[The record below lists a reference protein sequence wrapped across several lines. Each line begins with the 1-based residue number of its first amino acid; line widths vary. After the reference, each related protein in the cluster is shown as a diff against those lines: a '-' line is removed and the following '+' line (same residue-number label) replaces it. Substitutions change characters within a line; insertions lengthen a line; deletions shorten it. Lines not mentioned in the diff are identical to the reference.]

1 MIFYFA
7 GAEIPS
13 HRTLLTAEDV
23 PHVGM
28 SYMGLR
34 RRVKFAKPWL
44 INDHYPPQQ
53 SVLLDSG
60 CHTLNRPGV
69 EVTTA
74 EIQDIAD
81 HYDQFVEQNLD
92 RIQAYTEFD
101 ALPMGRDWITQRR
114 QHLAPEKAI
123 VVWHEEWGLDVLK
136 QMADNWPYIAV
147 GQATCGD
154 RDIIPLLR
162 SISRQTKLHGMGFS
176 SPPLMLSAD
185 WYSVSSTTW
194 LSAAQHGET
203 FIWAGTEMKRYPTRY
218 KTQARKRHRTLITGA
233 GFDIDKIEADD
244 ASENL
249 RLSLWSWQQQI
260 AHISQRQGN
269 AVTAIGKQA
278 TDANEENPL
287 ATVTAIRTN
296 PQNEGA
302 TEPPAER
309 VRKLLPGIETEAF
322 THRYT
327 DPDTGD
333 RKTRTEHRIHAVDPK
348 VRVCDGCF
356 LAQKCPE
363 YQPGESCAYEM
374 PVRVRTKEQYI
385 ALLDSMISMQAMRV
399 FSMRMSEE
407 VEGGYAD
414 PNLSSE
420 MDRLAKYV
428 KLKSEIEEAGFTF
441 SMKMSGRGEGQGAEV
456 GLISRLFPSRAEG
469 PPALSPAG
477 TVSAEN
483 ALSQMGI
490 VDAEVIEEPA
500 PRE

>member
-1 MIFYFA
+1 MIFYFT
-7 GAEIPS
+7 GTEIPS
-13 HRTLLTAEDV
+13 HRTLCAAEDV

-34 RRVKFAKPWL
+34 RRVKFSKPWS
-44 INDHYPPQQ
+44 IAEHYPPQQ
-53 SVLLDSG
+53 SVFLDSG
-60 CHTLNRPGV
+60 CHTLNRAGV
-69 EVTTA
+69 EVTTE

-81 HYDQFVEQNLD
+81 HYDQFVEQNID
-92 RIQAYTEFD
+92 RVQAYTEFD
-101 ALPMGRDWITQRR
+101 ALPMGRDWIEARR
-114 QHLAPEKAI
+114 RHLDPHKSI
-123 VVWHEEWGLDVLK
+123 VVWHEEWGLDTLK
-136 QMADNWPYIAV
+136 RMADTYPYIAV
-147 GQATCGD
+147 GQGTCGD
-154 RDIIPLLR
+154 RDIIPTLR
-162 SISRQTKLHGMGFS
+162 SLSRTIRLHGMGFS

-203 FIWAGTEMKRYPTRY
+203 FVWTGSEMKRYPARY

-233 GFDIDKIEADD
+233 GFDTDLIDADD
-244 ASENL
+244 ATENL
-249 RLSLWSWQQQI
+249 RLSLWSWRHQI
-260 AHISQRQGN
+260 DHITQRHGN
-269 AVTAIGKQA
+269 GVTATALPPTPGNTESSA
-278 TDANEENPL
+278 TP
-287 ATVTAIRTN
+287 VTATTHEA
-296 PQNEGA
+296 QNEGA
-302 TEPPAER
+302 TQPPATR
-309 VRKLLPGIETEAF
+309 VKRLLPGIETEEF

-327 DPDTGD
+327 DQETGE
-333 RKTRTEHRIHAVDPK
+333 RKTRTEHRINAVDPG

-420 MDRLAKYV
+420 MDRLAKFV
-428 KLKSEIEEAGFTF
+428 KLKSDIEEAGFTF
-441 SMKMSGRGEGQGAEV
+441 SMKMQSKDNAEV
-456 GLISRLFPSRAEG
+456 GLISRLFGPKSDG

-477 TVSAEN
+477 TVSAQD
-483 ALSQMGI
+483 ALGQMGI
-490 VDAEVIEEPA
+490 MDAEIVEEPER
-500 PRE
+500 RE

>member
-7 GAEIPS
+7 GTEIPS
-13 HRTLLTAEDV
+13 HRSLCAAENV

-34 RRVKFAKPWL
+34 RRVKFAKPWS
-44 INDHYPPQQ
+44 IAEHYTPQQ

-60 CHTLNRPGV
+60 CHTLNRAGV
-69 EVTTA
+69 EVTPE

-81 HYDQFVEQNLD
+81 HYDTFVEQNLG
-92 RIQAYTEFD
+92 RVQAYTEFD
-101 ALPMGRDWITQRR
+101 ALPMGRAWIEARR
-114 QHLAPEKAI
+114 QHLDPEKAI

-136 QMADNWPYIAV
+136 QMADQYPYIAV
-147 GQATCGD
+147 GQGTCGD
-154 RDIIPLLR
+154 RDIIPVLR
-162 SISRQTKLHGMGFS
+162 SLSRQIKLHGMGFS
-176 SPPLMLSAD
+176 SPPLMLAAD

-203 FIWAGTEMKRYPTRY
+203 FIWAGSEMKRYPARY
-218 KTQARKRHRTLITGA
+218 KGQARKRHRTLIARA
-233 GFDIDKIEADD
+233 GFDVDQIDADD
-244 ASENL
+244 ATENL
-249 RLSLWSWQQQI
+249 RLSLWSWRKQI
-260 AHISQRQGN
+260 DHISQRHGKGVTDTALPPAPGN
-269 AVTAIGKQA
+269 GESSATPVTATSPEA
-278 TDANEENPL
+278 
-287 ATVTAIRTN
+287 
-296 PQNEGA
+296 QNEGA
-302 TEPPAER
+302 TEPSATR
-309 VRKLLPGIETEAF
+309 VKKLLPGIETEAF

-327 DPDTGD
+327 DPDTGE
-333 RKTRTEHRIHAVDPK
+333 RQTRTEHRINAVDPG

-356 LAQKCPE
+356 LANKCPE

-420 MDRLAKYV
+420 MDRLAKFV
-428 KLKSEIEEAGFTF
+428 KLKSDIEEAGFSF
-441 SMKMSGRGEGQGAEV
+441 SMKMQTKDSAEV
-456 GLISRLFPSRAEG
+456 GLISRLFGPKSDG

-477 TVSAEN
+477 TVSAQD
-483 ALSQMGI
+483 ALGQMGI
-490 VDAEVIEEPA
+490 MDAEIIEEPV

>member
-13 HRTLLTAEDV
+13 HRGLLAAEGV

-34 RRVKFAKPWL
+34 RRVKFSKPWS
-44 INDHYPPQQ
+44 IAEHYTPEQ
-53 SVLLDSG
+53 SVFLDSG
-60 CHTLNRPGV
+60 CHTLNRAGV
-69 EVTTA
+69 EVTPE
-74 EIQDIAD
+74 EIQDIAT
-81 HYDQFVEQNLD
+81 HYDEFVEQNVD
-92 RIQAYTEFD
+92 RVQVYVEFD
-101 ALPMGRDWITQRR
+101 ALPMGRDWIEARR
-114 QHLAPEKAI
+114 QHLDPEKSI

-136 QMADNWPYIAV
+136 RMADQFPYIAV
-147 GQATCGD
+147 GQGTCGD
-154 RDIIPLLR
+154 RDIIPTLR
-162 SISRQTKLHGMGFS
+162 SLSRQIKLHGMGFS
-176 SPPLMLSAD
+176 SPPLMLAAD

-203 FIWAGTEMKRYPTRY
+203 FVWTGNEMKRYPARY
-218 KTQARKRHRTLITGA
+218 KGQARKRHRTLITGA
-233 GFDIDKIEADD
+233 GLDVDLIDADD
-244 ASENL
+244 ATENL
-249 RLSLWSWQQQI
+249 RLSLWSWQHQI
-260 AHISQRQGN
+260 AHISQRHGKGVTATVLTPGSGN
-269 AVTAIGKQA
+269 AESSA
-278 TDANEENPL
+278 T
-287 ATVTAIRTN
+287 TVTATSSEEEH
-296 PQNEGA
+296 EGV
-302 TEPPAER
+302 TEPPATR
-309 VRKLLPGIETEAF
+309 VKKLLPGIATEEF

-327 DPDTGD
+327 DPDTGE
-333 RKTRTEHRIHAVDPK
+333 RRTRTEHRINAVDPG

-414 PNLSSE
+414 PNLSQE
-420 MDRLAKYV
+420 MDRLAKFV
-428 KLKSEIEEAGFTF
+428 KLKSDIEESGFTF
-441 SMKMSGRGEGQGAEV
+441 SMKMQSKDNAEV
-456 GLISRLFPSRAEG
+456 GLISRLFGPKSDG

-477 TVSAEN
+477 TVSAEQ
-483 ALSQMGI
+483 AFSQMGI
-490 VDAEVIEEPA
+490 MDAEIVEEPV

>member
-1 MIFYFA
+1 MYFA

-13 HRTLLTAEDV
+13 HRNLLAAEDV

-34 RRVKFAKPWL
+34 RRVKFSKPWA
-44 INDHYPPQQ
+44 IAEHYTPQQ
-53 SVLLDSG
+53 SVFLDSG

-69 EVTTA
+69 EVTTG
-74 EIQDIAD
+74 EIQDIAT
-81 HYDQFVEQNLD
+81 HYDEFVEQNLD
-92 RIQAYTEFD
+92 RVQAYVEFD
-101 ALPMGRDWITQRR
+101 ALPMGRDWIESRR
-114 QHLAPEKAI
+114 QHLDPEKAI

-136 QMADNWPYIAV
+136 QMADQWPYIAV
-147 GQATCGD
+147 GQGTCGD
-154 RDIIPLLR
+154 RDIIPTLR
-162 SISRQTKLHGMGFS
+162 SISRTIRLHGMGFS

-203 FIWAGTEMKRYPTRY
+203 FIWAGNEMKRYPARY
-218 KTQARKRHRTLITGA
+218 KAQARKRHRTLITGN
-233 GFDIDKIEADD
+233 GFDIDRIEADD
-244 ASENL
+244 ATENL
-249 RLSLWSWQQQI
+249 RLSLWSWRRQI
-260 AHISQRQGN
+260 DHISQRQGN
-269 AVTAIGKQA
+269 GVTDTTPPPTPGSRESSA
-278 TDANEENPL
+278 P
-287 ATVTAIRTN
+287 TVTATS
-296 PQNEGA
+296 PGEQHEGV
-302 TEPPAER
+302 TEPPATR
-309 VRKLLPGIETEAF
+309 VKKLLPGIETEEF

-327 DPDTGD
+327 DPDSGE
-333 RKTRTEHRIHAVDPK
+333 RQTRTEHRINAVDPG

-428 KLKSEIEEAGFTF
+428 KLKSDIEEAGFSF
-441 SMKMSGRGEGQGAEV
+441 SMKMQTKDNAEV
-456 GLISRLFPSRAEG
+456 GLISRLFGPKSDG
-469 PPALSPAG
+469 PPALSDAG
-477 TVSAEN
+477 TVSSES
-483 ALSQMGI
+483 ALAQMGI
-490 VDAEVIEEPA
+490 VDAEVVEEPER
-500 PRE
+500 RE